1 MKRSIQT
8 DNIQN
13 KSKQS
18 YTEDNLLS
26 LFNDK
31 IWDNEFKENLTKEI
45 SNAKPFEWGLINDL
59 VDNNLL
65 RDIRYEVE
73 NCINF
78 TEKET
83 DIYKVNQSGDLA
95 NLSNLT
101 KDELNNLPNLYRLRQ
116 MLYSDKF
123 RNFMGDITGADDLS
137 GTKLDLSVNTYTKG
151 CHLLQHDDVIGT
163 RQISFIIYLPD
174 PDKIWKEHYG
184 GALRLFPTEA
194 FNVPHPDYHA
204 KLVPQFNQF
213 AFFKVKPGYSW
224 HDVEEVKVDKHRLSI
239 QGWYHIPQLG
249 DNGYVKGREENWI
262 EKNEIL
268 SKLDTPEL
276 QEFEYPKID
285 QIQSNLPVFE
295 DAELELNQDDLKNL
309 KEFINEKYLQ
319 PQEIEL
325 LSNKFN
331 ENSFI
336 SIDNLLNEDKSKLLK
351 DLINDIELNKKMP
364 TRSTEIEKP
373 WHLAKPPH
381 KWSFLYLNTN
391 DNINDQL
398 DFEFLRLIQF
408 FKSNSFIKYI
418 IKLTN
423 LTLLTQSIMVRRFR
437 PGYDYT
443 LAYPPKFNK
452 VLNDIM
458 DCLLEGTLSL
468 TLRNDDYNNK
478 NKGNSENSNDKGG
491 YQIYMLNQAELREDQ
506 VSSNIDSILINQ
518 NPIWNSF
525 NLVLRDSDV
534 LEFVKFLSFNAKG
547 SRWDIKMSWDIK
559 DDIEDEESEYE

>member
-1 MKRSIQT
+1 MKRSIEPQ
-8 DNIQN
+8 NNQN
-13 KSKQS
+13 KLKQS

-26 LFNDK
+26 LFNK
-31 IWDNEFKENLTKEI
+31 NIWDNNFKQNLTTEI
-45 SNAKPFEWGLINDL
+45 ANAKPFEWGLINDL
-59 VDNNLL
+59 VDDQLL

-95 NLSNLT
+95 NLSNLS

-123 RNFMGDITGADDLS
+123 RKFMGDITGAGELS

-174 PDKIWKEHYG
+174 PDKVWKEHYG
-184 GALRLFPTEA
+184 GALRLFPTES
-194 FNVPHPDYHA
+194 FNVPHPDYYA

-239 QGWYHIPQLG
+239 QGWYHIPQMG
-249 DNGYVKGREENWI
+249 DNGYIEGKEEEWL
-262 EKNEIL
+262 KANEIL
-268 SKLDTPEL
+268 SNIDSPDL
-276 QEFEYPKID
+276 QKFEYPNLD
-285 QIQSNLPVFE
+285 EIQSDLSNIISN
-295 DAELELNQDDLKNL
+295 DLELNQTDLENL

-319 PQEIEL
+319 QDQIESL
-325 LSNKFN
+325 MDKFN
-331 ENSFI
+331 NNSFI
-336 SIDNLLNEDKSKLLK
+336 SIDNLLNDDKSKLFK
-351 DLINDIELNKKMP
+351 DLINDMEHNKKMP
-364 TRSTEIEKP
+364 IKTTEIEKP
-373 WHLAKPPH
+373 WHMAKPPH
-381 KWSFLYLNTN
+381 KWSFLYLNAR

-398 DFEFLRLIQF
+398 DLEFLKLIQF
-408 FKSNSFIKYI
+408 FKSDSFIKYI

-437 PGYDYT
+437 PGLDYT

-452 VLNDIM
+452 TLNDVM

-468 TLRNDDYNNK
+468 TLRNNDN
-478 NKGNSENSNDKGG
+478 EISNDKGG
-491 YQIYMLNQAELREDQ
+491 YQVYMLNQAELREDQ
-506 VSSNIDSILINQ
+506 VSSNTDSILINQ
-518 NPIWNSF
+518 NPVWNSF

-534 LEFVKFLSFNAKG
+534 LEFIKFLSFNARG

-559 DDIEDEESEYE
+559 DEGDEEDEDEEEKEEEK